1 MKRGKGAGVGNL
13 PKSSVGKIIRVTIG
27 RQKRESIGADLE
39 VSPGLPLLYHA
50 VLKFELSEP
59 R

>member
-27 RQKRESIGADLE
+27 RQKRESIGAKCLQ
-39 VSPGLPLLYHA
+39 PGLPLLYHA